1 MRAVNAISSCSA
13 EQAANLAPFS
23 LAHGIDDTMARII
36 AVANQK
42 GGVGKTTT
50 AVNLAAALAA
60 AKRRVLLV
68 DFDPQGNATM
78 ASGVDKRVAKPNG
91 CEVLLDEAPI
101 EQAIVK
107 TESHFDLLP
116 GNGDLTAAELK
127 LMDAIARESRLKE
140 QLAKVADR
148 YDIILIDCPPSLH
161 LLTLN
166 ALTAANGLLIPVQCE
181 YFALEGLSSLLDT
194 VKAVRQRLN
203 PALEIEGLLRTMYDV
218 RNNLGNEVS
227 AQLIH
232 HFGDKV
238 LRSIIP
244 RNVRLAEA
252 PSHGQPI
259 HLYDRSSRGAIAYI
273 GLAGEMIRRERGHVA
288 AAAAAQD
295 HAAEAAEA
303 ALHDDAT
310 QVGLADET
318 LDDIVDIHQE

>member
-1 MRAVNAISSCSA
+1 
-13 EQAANLAPFS
+13 
-23 LAHGIDDTMARII
+23 MARII

-60 AKRRVLLV
+60 AKRKVLLV
-68 DFDPQGNATM
+68 DLDPQGNATM
-78 ASGVDKRVAKPNG
+78 ASGINKRESRPSG
-91 CEVLLDEAPI
+91 CEVLLEEAPI
-101 EQAIVK
+101 EQAIVA
-107 TESHFDLLP
+107 TDAHYDLLP

-127 LMDAIARESRLKE
+127 LMDALAREHRLKE
-140 QLAKVADR
+140 LLAKVSPN
-148 YDIILIDCPPSLH
+148 YHTILIDCPPSLN

-166 ALTAANGLLIPVQCE
+166 ALTAANGVLIPVQCE
-181 YFALEGLSSLLDT
+181 YFALEGLSSLLET
-194 VKAVRQRLN
+194 VKAVRHRLN
-203 PALEIEGLLRTMYDV
+203 PKLEIEGLLRTMYDV

-227 AQLIH
+227 AQLTQ

-273 GLAGEMIRRERGHVA
+273 GLAGEMIRRERGLPPRADQAVA
-288 AAAAAQD
+288 
-295 HAAEAAEA
+295 
-303 ALHDDAT
+303 
-310 QVGLADET
+310 V
-318 LDDIVDIHQE
+318 DDIEPPTHGGGGALLKAPAANHQE

>member
-1 MRAVNAISSCSA
+1 
-13 EQAANLAPFS
+13 
-23 LAHGIDDTMARII
+23 MARII

-60 AKRRVLLV
+60 AKRKVLLV
-68 DFDPQGNATM
+68 DLDPQGNATM
-78 ASGVDKRVAKPNG
+78 ASGLDKRAVKWSG
-91 CEVLLDEAPI
+91 CEVLLEEVEITA
-101 EQAIVK
+101 AIVS
-107 TESHFDLLP
+107 TDAHYDVLP

-127 LMDAIARESRLKE
+127 LMDALAREHRLKDL
-140 QLAKVADR
+140 LAKVASN
-148 YDIILIDCPPSLH
+148 YDTILIDCPPSLN

-166 ALTAANGLLIPVQCE
+166 ALTAADGVLIPVQCE

-194 VKAVRQRLN
+194 VKAVRHRLN
-203 PALEIEGLLRTMYDV
+203 PRLEIEGLLRTMYDV

-227 AQLIH
+227 AQLTQ

-273 GLAGEMIRRERGHVA
+273 GLAGEIIRRERGIPDA
-288 AAAAAQD
+288 AAPVATVRDIESPAHGDRAAPLKAPAANHQD
-295 HAAEAAEA
+295 
-303 ALHDDAT
+303 
-310 QVGLADET
+310 
-318 LDDIVDIHQE
+318 

>member
-1 MRAVNAISSCSA
+1 
-13 EQAANLAPFS
+13 
-23 LAHGIDDTMARII
+23 MARII

-60 AKRRVLLV
+60 AKRKVLLV
-68 DFDPQGNATM
+68 DLDPQGNATM
-78 ASGVDKRVAKPNG
+78 ASGVDKHEAKPNG
-91 CEVLLDEAPI
+91 CEVLLDESPI
-101 EQAIVK
+101 DKAIVR
-107 TESHFDLLP
+107 TEANYDLLP

-140 QLAKVADR
+140 QLEKIADR
-148 YDIILIDCPPSLH
+148 YDTILIDCPPSLH

-166 ALTAANGLLIPVQCE
+166 ALAAANGLLIPVQCE

-203 PALEIEGLLRTMYDV
+203 PSLEIDGLLRTMYDV

-227 AQLIH
+227 AQLTQ

-273 GLAGEMIRRERGHVA
+273 GLAGEMIRRERGLN
-288 AAAAAQD
+288 AAQD
-295 HAAEAAEA
+295 AGEVVTPM
-303 ALHDDAT
+303 LHDDSDA
-310 QVGLADET
+310 T
-318 LDDIVDIHQE
+318 LDDVVDIHQE

>member
-1 MRAVNAISSCSA
+1 
-13 EQAANLAPFS
+13 
-23 LAHGIDDTMARII
+23 MARII

-60 AKRRVLLV
+60 AKRSVLLV
-68 DFDPQGNATM
+68 DLDPQGNATM
-78 ASGVDKRVAKPNG
+78 ASGVDKRNVAANG
-91 CEVLLDEAPI
+91 CTVLLEEIPVG
-101 EQAIVK
+101 EAIVG
-107 TESHFDLLP
+107 TAAHFDLLP
-116 GNGDLTAAELK
+116 GGSDLTAAELK
-127 LMDAIARESRLKE
+127 LMDALAREHRLKE
-140 QLAKVADR
+140 QLAPVLDR
-148 YDIILIDCPPSLH
+148 YDTILIDCPPTLS

-166 ALTAANGLLIPVQCE
+166 ALTAAHGVLIPVQCE

-194 VKAVRQRLN
+194 IKAVHRRLN
-203 PALEIEGLLRTMYDV
+203 PDLQIEGLLRTMYDV

-227 AQLIH
+227 AQLTQ

-273 GLAGEMIRRERGHVA
+273 GLAGEVIRRERGL
-288 AAAAAQD
+288 
-295 HAAEAAEA
+295 HAASAAGPAPREDAVLA
-303 ALHDDAT
+303 APT
-310 QVGLADET
+310 VN
-318 LDDIVDIHQE
+318 HQD

>member
-1 MRAVNAISSCSA
+1 
-13 EQAANLAPFS
+13 
-23 LAHGIDDTMARII
+23 MARII

-60 AKRRVLLV
+60 TKRKVLLV
-68 DFDPQGNATM
+68 DLDPQGNATM
-78 ASGVDKRVAKPNG
+78 ASGVDKREAKPNG

-101 EQAIVK
+101 DKAIVR
-107 TESHFDLLP
+107 TEANYDLLP

-140 QLAKVADR
+140 QLEKIADR
-148 YDIILIDCPPSLH
+148 YDTILIDCPPSLH

-166 ALTAANGLLIPVQCE
+166 ALAAANGLLIPVQCE

-203 PALEIEGLLRTMYDV
+203 PALEIDGLLRTMYDV

-227 AQLIH
+227 AQLTQ

-273 GLAGEMIRRERGHVA
+273 GLAGEMIRRERGLNA
-288 AAAAAQD
+288 TAQD
-295 HAAEAAEA
+295 AANEVVTPM
-303 ALHDDAT
+303 LHDDSDA
-310 QVGLADET
+310 T